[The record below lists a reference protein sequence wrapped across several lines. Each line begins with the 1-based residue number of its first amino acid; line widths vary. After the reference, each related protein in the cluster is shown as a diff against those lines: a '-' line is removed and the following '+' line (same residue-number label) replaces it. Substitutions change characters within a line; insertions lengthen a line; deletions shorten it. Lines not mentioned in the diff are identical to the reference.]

1 MKAKV
6 YANPRD
12 AAFSRG
18 YFSRERKKTEAV
30 NKSRVY
36 KSKSSPFPETPSKK
50 YSSEISEKKSTDANI
65 SAIASKR
72 KNASPLN
79 TVSQRSRKIPVYLTR
94 EKNDNK
100 KAVSRTE
107 KIKIDTEYIKLGA
120 FLKLSGAS
128 STGGEA
134 KNVIADGDVSVNGE
148 VCTQRGKKLRIGD
161 RVTVHGGE
169 YEVI

>member
-1 MKAKV
+1 MKSKV
-6 YANPRD
+6 YAKPGT
-12 AAFSRG
+12 AAFSGGNYNRG
-18 YFSRERKKTEAV
+18 RKKSEAV
-30 NKSRVY
+30 NKSRAC
-36 KSKSSPFPETPSKK
+36 KIKSSHFRGTPPEK

-79 TVSQRSRKIPVYLTR
+79 TVSQGSRKIPVHLKR
-94 EKNDNK
+94 EKSGNK